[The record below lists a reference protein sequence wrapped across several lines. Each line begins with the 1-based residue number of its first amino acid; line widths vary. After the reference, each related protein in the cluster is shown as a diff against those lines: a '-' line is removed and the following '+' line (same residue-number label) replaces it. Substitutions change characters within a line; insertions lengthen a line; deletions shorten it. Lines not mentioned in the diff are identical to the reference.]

1 MKCEDVFDVIGDVVQ
16 IVLYTCT
23 GRVIKSGHKAELIHY
38 GSWFVHG
45 IYPHDSNFIFNFV
58 GISCVPNKRV

>member
-23 GRVIKSGHKAELIHY
+23 GGFIKSGHKAELTQY

-45 IYPHDSNFIFNFV
+45 IYPHDSSAIDL
-58 GISCVPNKRV
+58 IIDAEY

>member
-1 MKCEDVFDVIGDVVQ
+1 MKCEDVFSVIGDVVQ

-23 GRVIKSGHKAELIHY
+23 GRLIKSGYKAELTRY

-45 IYPHDSNFIFNFV
+45 IYPHDSGSIDL
-58 GISCVPNKRV
+58 IIDAEY